1 MAALTPTIDPRLVK
15 SFGITSPFFAK
26 VMENFDLAR
35 GKGDISF
42 FKGLD
47 VSGRDWDILGGTGI
61 FWEGIIMD
69 DVYAM
74 LF

>member
-1 MAALTPTIDPRLVK
+1 
-15 SFGITSPFFAK
+15 
-26 VMENFDLAR
+26 MENFDLAR

-47 VSGRDWDILGGTGI
+47 VSGRDWEILGGTGI